1 MSYCDFVKNPIA
13 LPVELEEVHRI
24 AKQLSDH
31 LAKPEICSAIKEQH
45 VINGTSQKIQAVLTR
60 GIEDLG
66 FEREKRGLF
75 KEQQV
80 SSLRPDFY
88 LKVGTSGIL
97 LEIERGKTITNN
109 MDLLDLWKCH
119 LCTKADFLFL
129 VVPNK
134 RVSAN
139 GTSIKA
145 FEQASKRL
153 STFFQPGYCVNVQA
167 LFLFG
172 Y

>member
-1 MSYCDFVKNPIA
+1 MSYISFVKDPVA
-13 LPVELEEVHRI
+13 LPVELEEVRGI
-24 AKQLSDH
+24 AEQLRDH
-31 LAKPEICSAIKEQH
+31 LDKPEVLSAIKEQH
-45 VINGTSQKIQAVLTR
+45 VINGTSQQIQAVLSK

-75 KEQQV
+75 KEQKV

-88 LKVGTSGIL
+88 RKVGTSGIL

-119 LCTKADFLFL
+119 LCPTADFLFL

-134 RVSAN
+134 RVSEN
-139 GTSIKA
+139 GTSIRA

-153 STFFQPGYCVNVQA
+153 STFFQPGYYVNVQA